1 MSKEKNAAIL
11 LISDDKNIFDTV
23 QTLLKDKWEV
33 KQYKF
38 SELGKD
44 ALQGDFI
51 VIIDFDK
58 ERIDKEQL
66 GAIIQIKGSFG
77 NLIPVLAILPEK
89 NPQDIFEVLKLGAFD
104 YITRRE
110 LNRKLEIKVKEII
123 RWKWYENRYLWRD
136 FLSFPYFTGF
146 LAP

>member
-23 QTLLKDKWEV
+23 QTLLKDKWEI

-123 RWKWYENRYLWRD
+123 RWKWYENRNLQ
-136 FLSFPYFTGF
+136 
-146 LAP
+146 

>member
-1 MSKEKNAAIL
+1 MHEQRKNAAIL

-23 QTLLKDKWEV
+23 QTLLKDKWEI

-123 RWKWYENRYLWRD
+123 RWKWYENRNLQ
-136 FLSFPYFTGF
+136 
-146 LAP
+146 

>member
-23 QTLLKDKWEV
+23 QTHLKDKWEV

-123 RWKWYENRYLWRD
+123 RWKWYENRNLQ
-136 FLSFPYFTGF
+136 
-146 LAP
+146 

>member
-1 MSKEKNAAIL
+1 MRASYTADAGKGL
-11 LISDDKNIFDTV
+11 RL
-23 QTLLKDKWEV
+23 
-33 KQYKF
+33 
-38 SELGKD
+38 SEMCKD

-77 NLIPVLAILPEK
+77 NLIPVLAIFPEK

-123 RWKWYENRYLWRD
+123 RWKWYENRNLQ
-136 FLSFPYFTGF
+136 
-146 LAP
+146 

>member
-1 MSKEKNAAIL
+1 ML
-11 LISDDKNIFDTV
+11 TPF
-23 QTLLKDKWEV
+23 QTKYSHRSGEICI

-123 RWKWYENRYLWRD
+123 RWKWYENRNLQ
-136 FLSFPYFTGF
+136 
-146 LAP
+146 

>member
-33 KQYKF
+33 KQCKF

-123 RWKWYENRYLWRD
+123 RWKWYENRNLQ
-136 FLSFPYFTGF
+136 
-146 LAP
+146 

>member
-23 QTLLKDKWEV
+23 QTLLKDKWEI

-77 NLIPVLAILPEK
+77 NLISVLAILPEK

-123 RWKWYENRYLWRD
+123 RWKWYENRNLQ
-136 FLSFPYFTGF
+136 
-146 LAP
+146 

>member
-1 MSKEKNAAIL
+1 MVPTIHRLL

-123 RWKWYENRYLWRD
+123 RWKWYENRNLQ
-136 FLSFPYFTGF
+136 
-146 LAP
+146 

>member
-77 NLIPVLAILPEK
+77 NLIPVLAILPGK

-123 RWKWYENRYLWRD
+123 RWKWYENRNLQ
-136 FLSFPYFTGF
+136 
-146 LAP
+146 